1 MEFDLSDDL
10 RALRSRAREF
20 VDRYLIP
27 NERDLSQGHRLS
39 TEDRGRLEA
48 GAREL
53 DLWNVNVPSEF
64 GGPGYGLLARTVIYE
79 ELGRSIALPPR
90 NRGVMGPEVS
100 PILLRLTEPQRE
112 RFLYPVL
119 RGETFACFAQT
130 EPGAGGDPAAME
142 TTAVLDGDVYVVNG
156 TKRFIGFVDETDFV
170 QLFASTDR
178 SKGARGVTAFVV
190 PLDIPGIG
198 IVRQMQTMMR
208 DRPFEIAFDN
218 LRIPVENRVGDEG
231 AGFAYAQ
238 SWITEGRILRHAAR
252 AIGVIERCLELGT
265 AYALARTTFGAPL
278 AQRQSIQWM
287 LVDMYLTLKQLR
299 LMTYQTALRY
309 DRGEDV
315 RHDSY
320 MCKYFGDES
329 SFTAADRCMQIHG
342 GIGLTTDFPIETFWR
357 DQRSFTIT
365 EGPTE
370 ILKMTLARHVLER
383 YAPR

>member
-1 MEFDLSDDL
+1 LQ
-10 RALRSRAREF
+10 ALPACARI
-20 VDRYLIP
+20 R
-27 NERDLSQGHRLS
+27 
-39 TEDRGRLEA
+39 
-48 GAREL
+48 
-53 DLWNVNVPSEF
+53 
-64 GGPGYGLLARTVIYE
+64 LARTVIFE

-90 NRGVMGPEVS
+90 NRGAMGPG

-112 RFLYPVL
+112 RFLYPAL
-119 RGETFACFAQT
+119 RGEKFACFAQT

-178 SKGARGVTAFVV
+178 SKGARGVTA
-190 PLDIPGIG
+190 
-198 IVRQMQTMMR
+198 
-208 DRPFEIAFDN
+208 
-218 LRIPVENRVGDEG
+218 
-231 AGFAYAQ
+231 
-238 SWITEGRILRHAAR
+238 
-252 AIGVIERCLELGT
+252 
-265 AYALARTTFGAPL
+265 FGAPL

-370 ILKMTLARHVLER
+370 ILKMTPMF
-383 YAPR
+383 APWMSSCSVTNFVRRRACSWPSSSGAPNRTASR